1 MRCHLQ
7 EARNV
12 EERTIA
18 EQKGRKRCA
27 YAKLRRLPLDT
38 IGLDPCEHDEDR
50 VTRDRGR
57 LRDGGDCT
65 NVQEASDPTA
75 HADKMAIS
83 LQLQKNHQR

>member
-1 MRCHLQ
+1 M
-7 EARNV
+7 

-18 EQKGRKRCA
+18 EQKGRERCA